1 MSVVPAEARVSSRL
15 QRAGIAVALVA
26 AVVLAVLVVGPARDG
41 AERAAV
47 AQSSAPPSSGSPAN
61 VETRAAVPA
70 GVRRLRLAHAK
81 LPLSFVPNA
90 GQIDRRVHYYA
101 EGPGYGFYF
110 TPGEAVL
117 SLVRGQRGVA
127 LGLRFLGSS
136 PWARIEGRRRRAGR
150 VNYLLGND
158 PSRWHTGLPTYG
170 RVVYRDLWPGVELA
184 FRGGAARF
192 EYELVLRPRAHLK
205 RIRLAYR
212 GAEGLALDRARNLLI
227 RTPLG
232 VLRDEAPRSYQ
243 VIGGRRVPVESAFT
257 LRRAGR
263 LQVVGFA
270 LGRHKTGYP
279 IVIDPGLV
287 YSTYLGGAG
296 FDAGRGIAVDAAENA
311 YVTGQTG
318 SSSFPTTVGA
328 FSRTNNAGDAFVT
341 KLDPS
346 GFLVYSTFLGGGG
359 GEAPTAVAVDG
370 AGNAYVTGLTSS
382 TNFPSTAGAPR
393 STYGGGFDDAF
404 VTKLNATG
412 SALVFSTYLGG
423 AATDLGAGIAVDSAG
438 SAYVTGSTNSTNF
451 PTTAGALDTSFGGGV
466 GDDAFVTKLSATG
479 TGLAYSTYLGGA
491 GGDDGAGISVDSPG
505 SAYVTGSTGSD
516 DFPTTASALS
526 TTRHTFGR
534 DAFVTKLNA
543 SGSALLYSTYLG
555 GSGQEGGVN
564 GALTPELALAVDA
577 AGSAYVIGATNSTD
591 FPTTA
596 GALSTRLGGTSD
608 YVVTKLNASGSALVY
623 STYLGGSGGEPG
635 ETTTAVHPS
644 IALDS
649 AGRAYVTGST
659 HSTDFPT
666 TPDALKTSF
675 AGGLTDF
682 SNAFVTILDAT
693 GSSIFYSTFLG
704 GSAKDAGA
712 GIAVGA
718 DRNAYVTGHTSSA
731 DFPSTLSAQ
740 PAFGGGTHDAFV
752 TVIGPPSRLS
762 VSGVFPNKG
771 GDTGKISVVI
781 HGRALETGA
790 TATLRRAGEPDIV
803 GDTGVAPVD
812 QLTLPATFD
821 LTGAARGSWDVVV
834 TNPDG
839 TFVTLHDGLT
849 VEAGTGAD
857 VWVDV
862 IGPSTA
868 TLGRPRTFNVVAGNN
883 GDVDASGVPLQL
895 TFPNSLGWGFDPFS
909 PPVFE
914 EGPAR
919 DIDLPIVIPDI
930 PPGDVVTFPI
940 RLTPDPALLNQRL
953 DFGVTSRPCD
963 PLPATTPVRSIHSAS
978 DAQAFIRSS
987 TPDGR
992 PSLTLQLA
1000 YLSQETY
1007 GNLYAENVIRNLGY
1021 QLVSQKDAGELHI
1034 EAWRAP
1040 DGNIVVAFRGT
1051 VPTDLTN
1058 LVADAGFG
1066 GSAPIGASLNN
1077 EPGFLQLRDYVRA
1090 SVDFINSLPLQSNQR
1105 MIFTGHSLG
1114 GGLAQLFGHAT
1125 GFDAITFNAPGIGWV
1140 TNELGDVLKPLS
1152 YVNPRRSDTSNLLNV
1167 IQQGE
1172 PIHYLPP
1179 RAQLGHRVVF
1189 ENDGTHTSG
1198 SLYYHYIA
1206 SVLQQLNR
1214 DARMVKGGYSPP
1226 DCFVSAIQ
1234 ARRRLVIV
1242 VSRDP
1247 NGKVGSD
1254 GVGGQ
1259 HFLSGAK
1266 PLRYNVFFENTE
1278 TAAAPAQEVVVTDRL
1293 DPSNVDLSSLSLG
1306 PMSFGDHI
1314 VAPPPGV
1321 SDFTTDVDLRP
1332 AKNLIVRVSANLDT
1346 TTDVLTWRF
1355 RSLDPTTMRAPD
1367 DPLVGFLPPNTS
1379 PPDGE
1384 GSVFFTVMPKAGLGT
1399 GTEIRNKATIVFDQ
1413 NAPIDTQ
1420 EWLNTLDNSK
1430 PSSSVAAL
1438 PAAET
1443 SPSFDVSWSGTD
1455 SGSGIQDYTVF
1466 VSEDGGPFNAWQVD
1480 TASTSATFTGQPRK
1494 RYAFY
1499 SVGRDATGNVEDA
1512 PVRAD
1517 ATTIVAAGDTTPP
1530 VISCA
1535 SSDGLWHSANV
1546 SIACTA
1552 RDDGSGLANP
1562 ADANFSLSTQ
1572 VPSGSETS
1580 NAQTERR
1587 EVCDN
1592 AGNCASAGPIGGN
1605 MVDRKGPSITLTAP
1619 PANGSGDYLFK
1630 APVPAS
1636 YSCSDGGSGMSGGSA
1651 SCTGTVPNGSNIA
1664 TSSVGAQP
1672 FAVDATDAV
1681 GNPARVT
1688 TTYNV
1693 HATTSLAYN
1702 GQQIV
1707 SANSTLLV
1715 GAKLSSAA
1723 SSCSSGRTIAFF
1735 LDGDPDGAGP
1745 MTAVLGVV
1753 TTDSSGQ
1760 ATLALQTTNWTV
1772 GAVYTVTASYAGA
1785 AACLAS
1791 SDSTGTLIVSSPG
1804 DSADGGGWY
1813 TVAGSGRSNFGFVVN
1828 KVPNTT
1834 TYKGQILFM
1843 NTGKWRLK
1851 GDLNGYSKSGSS
1863 ASLAGTGNLYYW
1875 DQTLNGG
1882 LGDWLLSQWG
1892 VAFAISYTDVGTAT
1906 KTSSDTFGIIINHL
1920 VLSPPEPSTLPSSKP
1935 QALKGGN
1942 ITIR

>member
-1 MSVVPAEARVSSRL
+1 MTMRVRPL
-15 QRAGIAVALVA
+15 VFAVLAVALLPIGTAKA
-26 AVVLAVLVVGPARDG
+26 ADQADRTFYIVGGIGVGGREEVVPNPTADSVLTDPLFQQIK
-41 AERAAV
+41 AEIGHVEQAETDCTSGQAWILFKLNSLKYSKPTLWQ
-47 AQSSAPPSSGSPAN
+47 AFTSKYAYAP
-61 VETRAAVPA
+61 VEMLEYYVP
-70 GVRRLRLAHAK
+70 
-81 LPLSFVPNA
+81 FVPYHHHGVAIYLKPQGNTIDDHLRA
-90 GQIDRRVHYYA
+90 IADSGWIVNHHIGYSDDTSVDGTIKARGQYEWEKASDLNGVKNIGALGTGTIDMFPILYVSNPATFVQPDDRGLRELETMYWGRGYPDPSIPT
-101 EGPGYGFYF
+101 EGPGF
-110 TPGEAVL
+110 TACFNPSASRSIQV
-117 SLVRGQRGVA
+117 
-127 LGLRFLGSS
+127 
-136 PWARIEGRRRRAGR
+136 RAG
-150 VNYLLGND
+150 
-158 PSRWHTGLPTYG
+158 
-170 RVVYRDLWPGVELA
+170 A
-184 FRGGAARF
+184 
-192 EYELVLRPRAHLK
+192 
-205 RIRLAYR
+205 
-212 GAEGLALDRARNLLI
+212 
-227 RTPLG
+227 
-232 VLRDEAPRSYQ
+232 
-243 VIGGRRVPVESAFT
+243 
-257 LRRAGR
+257 
-263 LQVVGFA
+263 
-270 LGRHKTGYP
+270 
-279 IVIDPGLV
+279 
-287 YSTYLGGAG
+287 
-296 FDAGRGIAVDAAENA
+296 
-311 YVTGQTG
+311 
-318 SSSFPTTVGA
+318 
-328 FSRTNNAGDAFVT
+328 
-341 KLDPS
+341 
-346 GFLVYSTFLGGGG
+346 
-359 GEAPTAVAVDG
+359 
-370 AGNAYVTGLTSS
+370 
-382 TNFPSTAGAPR
+382 
-393 STYGGGFDDAF
+393 
-404 VTKLNATG
+404 
-412 SALVFSTYLGG
+412 
-423 AATDLGAGIAVDSAG
+423 
-438 SAYVTGSTNSTNF
+438 
-451 PTTAGALDTSFGGGV
+451 
-466 GDDAFVTKLSATG
+466 
-479 TGLAYSTYLGGA
+479 
-491 GGDDGAGISVDSPG
+491 
-505 SAYVTGSTGSD
+505 
-516 DFPTTASALS
+516 
-526 TTRHTFGR
+526 
-534 DAFVTKLNA
+534 
-543 SGSALLYSTYLG
+543 
-555 GSGQEGGVN
+555 
-564 GALTPELALAVDA
+564 
-577 AGSAYVIGATNSTD
+577 
-591 FPTTA
+591 
-596 GALSTRLGGTSD
+596 
-608 YVVTKLNASGSALVY
+608 
-623 STYLGGSGGEPG
+623 
-635 ETTTAVHPS
+635 
-644 IALDS
+644 
-649 AGRAYVTGST
+649 
-659 HSTDFPT
+659 
-666 TPDALKTSF
+666 
-675 AGGLTDF
+675 
-682 SNAFVTILDAT
+682 
-693 GSSIFYSTFLG
+693 
-704 GSAKDAGA
+704 
-712 GIAVGA
+712 
-718 DRNAYVTGHTSSA
+718 
-731 DFPSTLSAQ
+731 
-740 PAFGGGTHDAFV
+740 
-752 TVIGPPSRLS
+752 
-762 VSGVFPNKG
+762 
-771 GDTGKISVVI
+771 
-781 HGRALETGA
+781 
-790 TATLRRAGEPDIV
+790 
-803 GDTGVAPVD
+803 
-812 QLTLPATFD
+812 
-821 LTGAARGSWDVVV
+821 
-834 TNPDG
+834 
-839 TFVTLHDGLT
+839 
-849 VEAGTGAD
+849 
-857 VWVDV
+857 
-862 IGPSTA
+862 
-868 TLGRPRTFNVVAGNN
+868 
-883 GDVDASGVPLQL
+883 
-895 TFPNSLGWGFDPFS
+895 
-909 PPVFE
+909 
-914 EGPAR
+914 
-919 DIDLPIVIPDI
+919 
-930 PPGDVVTFPI
+930 
-940 RLTPDPALLNQRL
+940 
-953 DFGVTSRPCD
+953 
-963 PLPATTPVRSIHSAS
+963 
-978 DAQAFIRSS
+978 
-987 TPDGR
+987 
-992 PSLTLQLA
+992 
-1000 YLSQETY
+1000 
-1007 GNLYAENVIRNLGY
+1007 
-1021 QLVSQKDAGELHI
+1021 
-1034 EAWRAP
+1034 
-1040 DGNIVVAFRGT
+1040 
-1051 VPTDLTN
+1051 
-1058 LVADAGFG
+1058 
-1066 GSAPIGASLNN
+1066 
-1077 EPGFLQLRDYVRA
+1077 
-1090 SVDFINSLPLQSNQR
+1090 
-1105 MIFTGHSLG
+1105 
-1114 GGLAQLFGHAT
+1114 
-1125 GFDAITFNAPGIGWV
+1125 
-1140 TNELGDVLKPLS
+1140 
-1152 YVNPRRSDTSNLLNV
+1152 
-1167 IQQGE
+1167 
-1172 PIHYLPP
+1172 
-1179 RAQLGHRVVF
+1179 
-1189 ENDGTHTSG
+1189 
-1198 SLYYHYIA
+1198 
-1206 SVLQQLNR
+1206 
-1214 DARMVKGGYSPP
+1214 
-1226 DCFVSAIQ
+1226 
-1234 ARRRLVIV
+1234 
-1242 VSRDP
+1242 SRDP
-1247 NGKVGSD
+1247 NVKAGSEGA
-1254 GVGGQ
+1254 GVE
-1259 HFLSGAK
+1259 HFISGSE
-1266 PLRYNVFFENTE
+1266 PLRYDISFTDEE
-1278 TAAAPAQEVVVTDRL
+1278 TASAPAQEVVVTDRL

-1355 RSLDPTTMRAPD
+1355 HSLDPTTMQAPD